1 VSDPADRRQ
10 TERVATRTLV
20 EVRIPTWEALR
31 SVYTANLS
39 LGGVRLSLPGGA
51 RVPLGAAVDMIL
63 TLPNGERLHLPGK
76 VAHIDAAGGDM
87 GVRFEEL
94 NGHTR
99 DELVRHLDD
108 LKRGNPH
115 AAKNAAIPP
124 GTLIK
129 KTT

>member
-1 VSDPADRRQ
+1 MSDPADRRQ
-10 TERVATRTLV
+10 TERISTRTLV
-20 EVRIPTWEALR
+20 EIRIPTWEALR

-76 VAHIDAAGGDM
+76 VAHIDDSGGDM
-87 GVRFEEL
+87 GVCFEEL
-94 NGHTR
+94 TGHTR
-99 DELVRHLDD
+99 DELLRHLDD
-108 LKRGNPH
+108 LKRGTPH
-115 AAKNAAIPP
+115 AAKNAAIPA
-124 GTLIK
+124 GKLIK